1 MIICSL
7 TCHIRIPGCRSL
19 KEKRS
24 QIKPLL
30 ARVHREFNVSIA
42 EVDKHDIWD
51 EAILCCVLV
60 SNERRFAEKSI
71 NKILGFIEKYWKN
84 TQIVNHWIEFR

>member
-7 TCHIRIPGCRSL
+7 TCHLIIPGCRSL

-30 ARVHREFNVSIA
+30 ARVHREFNVSTA
-42 EVDKHDIWD
+42 EIDKNDIWD
-51 EAILCCVLV
+51 EAIISCVLV
-60 SNERRFAEKSI
+60 SNERKFAEKSI
-71 NKILGFIEKYWKN
+71 NKVLEFISNYWKN
-84 TQIVNHWIEFR
+84 IDMINHWIEFR